1 MLRKWVFLLVVLL
14 AQPVFAGEVEHQA
27 LALVNAA
34 RAQAGCPALQPE
46 PHMEAA
52 ALAHA
57 KDMAM
62 NDYFGHEGTDGSHFT
77 ARVRRAGLN
86 MGAGA
91 ENIAAGY
98 KDPQKV
104 VSIWL
109 GSPGHLRNMMN
120 CRYKRTG
127 LAVYYQADDKPM
139 QGNSYAYKYY
149 WVQVFAK

>member
-1 MLRKWVFLLVVLL
+1 MHKVWAFLVAVLM
-14 AQPVFAGEVEHQA
+14 AAPIFAGEAENRA

-34 RAQAGCPALQPE
+34 RAQAGCAALQTE
-46 PHMEAA
+46 PHLKAA

-57 KDMAM
+57 KDMAEQ
-62 NDYFGHEGTDGSHFT
+62 DYFGHEGKDGSHFT

-98 KDPQKV
+98 KDPEKV

-109 GSPGHLRNMMN
+109 QSPGHRKNMLN

-127 LAVYYQADDKPM
+127 LAMFYQADDKPI
-139 QGNSYAYKYY
+139 QGNSFSYKYY
-149 WVQVFAK
+149 WVQVYSK